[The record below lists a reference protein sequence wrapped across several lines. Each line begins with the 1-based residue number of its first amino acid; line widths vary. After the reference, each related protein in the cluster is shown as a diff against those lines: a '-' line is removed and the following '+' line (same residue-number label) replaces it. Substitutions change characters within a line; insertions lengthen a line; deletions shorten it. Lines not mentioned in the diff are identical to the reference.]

1 MKQHPFIQ
9 HRGMALVSGLLLL
22 LVITIIGLGMF
33 RSIATDQ
40 KIAGNTREKERA
52 LHAAN
57 GAQAYAEWWVSQPGG
72 GNSIQGVDC
81 TGLGL
86 VTISKAKPLTVCNTA
101 LDDATVTG
109 TWLSNKATVGF
120 IYTIPLMNTTAPTK
134 ADYYAQSPMVY
145 VAYLNGAYDKSS
157 GTFTFN
163 YRVDASG
170 GGGNANT
177 VAVVESVYQT
187 QVTDTTQ
194 LTNTKFY
201 SLTGP

>member
-1 MKQHPFIQ
+1 MKRTPYIQ
-9 HRGMALVSGLLLL
+9 HRGMALISGLLLL

-72 GNSIQGVDC
+72 GNAIQGIAC
-81 TGLGL
+81 TGL
-86 VTISKAKPLTVCNTA
+86 VTITKNTPLTVCNSP
-101 LDDATVTG
+101 LDDKTVTG
-109 TWLSNKATVGF
+109 TWLSNKAAVGF
-120 IYTIPLMNTTAPTK
+120 IYAIPGMNTSQPTQP
-134 ADYYAQSPMVY
+134 DYYAQSPMIY

-157 GTFTFN
+157 GTITSN

-170 GGGNANT
+170 GGGTANT
-177 VAVVESVYQT
+177 VAVVESVYET